1 MAQAIGNMGKLKLA
15 IVEKQT
21 FARRR
26 GIFNVQVAEHTYG
39 ARLGQLDE
47 PLAALLP

>member
-21 FARRR
+21 VARRR
-26 GIFNVQVAEHTYG
+26 GIFNVQVVEQTYV
-39 ARLGQLDE
+39 ACLGQVDE